1 MDITDVDL
9 SEFLESEEQIERSK
23 KLVEES
29 KAFMASCGK
38 NPIEVYRI
46 EKFVPTP

>member
-1 MDITDVDL
+1 MDVTDLDI
-9 SEFLESEEQIERSK
+9 SGFLESEERVERDK
-23 KLVEES
+23 KLIEES

-38 NPIEVYRI
+38 NKLEIYRI